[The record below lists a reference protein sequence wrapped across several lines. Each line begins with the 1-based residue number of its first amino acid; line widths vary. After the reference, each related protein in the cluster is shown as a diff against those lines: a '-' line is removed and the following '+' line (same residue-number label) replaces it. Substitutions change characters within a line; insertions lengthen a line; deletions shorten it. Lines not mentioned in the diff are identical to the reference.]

1 MNITFRL
8 ETPADHYAVEE
19 MTREAFWQ
27 FWEPD
32 RTVCDEHFLVSKLR
46 NCSAFMPELNFIA
59 EADGKLAGHI
69 IFSKS
74 WIEDSGGK
82 THETLTFGPLT
93 VSPKL
98 QCLGV
103 GKALMRH
110 AFDEAVRLGFRAVII
125 YGNPDYYPRFEGKPS
140 ASFRRAVEF
149 GITTRDGSV
158 FDALLVYPLYDGAL
172 DGINGKYYID
182 SVYEELTQAEAV
194 EFDKKF
200 PPKEPHISTPIDV
213 LLERLDSAAAEA
225 IREQEFSSLDF
236 FKSQSERE
244 IASLS
249 GMTAEAVEVVR
260 AVMRERGFRWG
271 AK

>member
-8 ETPADHYAVEE
+8 ETPADHYTVEA

-32 RTVCDEHFLVSKLR
+32 SSELRTVCDEHLLVTKLR
-46 NCSAFMPELNFIA
+46 TCQSLVPELNFVA
-59 EADGKLAGHI
+59 EVDGELAGHI
-69 IFSKS
+69 IFTKS
-74 WIEDSGGK
+74 RIENNGDE

-93 VSPKL
+93 VLPKF
-98 QCLGV
+98 QCQGV

-125 YGNPDYYPRFEGKPS
+125 YGNPDYYPRFG
-140 ASFRRAVEF
+140 FRRAAEF
-149 GITTRDGSV
+149 GITTPEGSV

-172 DGINGKYYID
+172 DGISGKYYID

-200 PPKEPHISTPIDV
+200 SPKEPHVPTPIDV
-213 LLERLDSAAAEA
+213 LLRKLDSASAKA
-225 IREQEFSSLDF
+225 IKKQKFHTLDIL
-236 FKSQSERE
+236 KSQSERE

-260 AVMRERGFRWG
+260 AVMREHGFRWG
-271 AK
+271 VR